1 MDAIENQNLK
11 NELNVEISK
20 LYIEREI
27 FFFFFL
33 NYCASI
39 SRDFFFLNKSNLLVP
54 FLSQIFTR

>member
-27 FFFFFL
+27 FFFFF
-33 NYCASI
+33 
-39 SRDFFFLNKSNLLVP
+39 
-54 FLSQIFTR
+54 